1 MISIGARS
9 VLALCSQRL
18 AENICGRLPRH
29 LTMSPDENTGPAS
42 LSVRVILGHLVTQ
55 GGLNQGTE
63 TDASHAD
70 LEPFR
75 LPVRR

>member
-29 LTMSPDENTGPAS
+29 STMSPDGDTGPDS
-42 LSVRVILGHLVTQ
+42 LSVRVIFGHLVTQ

-63 TDASHAD
+63 TDASHSD
-70 LEPFR
+70 LEPLR
-75 LPVRR
+75 LPVWR